1 MTIIFTHQSLHQM
14 PFLILVVL
22 FTHFR
27 ETRSLSLL
35 VFSTRPECSM
45 MKVSPLPQLKR
56 PVAVDDSGIN
66 YKFTSLLIKTDESAG
81 DEEDANDEPFFES
94 PNKRI
99 TKKASDET
107 QKKRRS
113 GLLTLPLFVKFMA
126 VLFIKVLTDAVV
138 FPSLFLYRILRR
150 IKRKIIGLFQ
160 QNQTEQ

>member
-1 MTIIFTHQSLHQM
+1 MTIIFTHQSLRQM

-27 ETRSLSLL
+27 ETRSL

-56 PVAVDDSGIN
+56 PVAVDNSGIN

-81 DEEDANDEPFFES
+81 DKEDDEPFFES